1 MIRLIVL
8 GVVGITAAGCA
19 GQSRYA
25 SPIVDMR
32 GVDPTKYANDVGE
45 CTEIKRQLPV
55 YADGGAISK
64 CMAARGYTVIDPVS

>member
-1 MIRLIVL
+1 MIRLMVFGFAAVTL
-8 GVVGITAAGCA
+8 AGCA
-19 GQSRYA
+19 GGSRYA

-32 GVDPTKYANDVGE
+32 GVDPVKYANDVGE
-45 CTEIKRQLPV
+45 CTELKRQLPV

>member
-1 MIRLIVL
+1 MIRLLTL
-8 GVVGITAAGCA
+8 GFATLALTGCA
-19 GQSRYA
+19 GGSRYA

-45 CTEIKRQLPV
+45 CTELKRQLPV
-55 YADGGAISK
+55 YADGGAIAK